1 MKTCAAVAATL
12 AAITLAACSASSPSG
27 GNAIP
32 AENGSPAASSSATAV
47 SAPAASLARAMQA
60 RGVKITGLVVYD
72 AKTDPNN
79 LMGRQGEYT
88 SKVEWPPK
96 PGDDIK
102 SAFDSIEAFG
112 NLADAQARLAYLRA
126 FRAPFGDGYDYLVG
140 TAILRLSAEHTP
152 AEAAAMK
159 QAFQAVAGR

>member
-1 MKTCAAVAATL
+1 LKICAAIAATL
-12 AAITLAACSASSPSG
+12 VAIALAGCSASSPSG
-27 GNAIP
+27 GNAI
-32 AENGSPAASSSATAV
+32 AVRNGSPAASSSATAV

-96 PGDDIK
+96 PGDDMK

-112 NLADAQARLAYLRA
+112 NLEDAQARLDYLKA
-126 FRAPFGDGYDYLVG
+126 FRAPFGDGYDYLAG

-152 AEAAAMK
+152 AEAAVMER
-159 QAFQAVAGR
+159 AFKAVAS